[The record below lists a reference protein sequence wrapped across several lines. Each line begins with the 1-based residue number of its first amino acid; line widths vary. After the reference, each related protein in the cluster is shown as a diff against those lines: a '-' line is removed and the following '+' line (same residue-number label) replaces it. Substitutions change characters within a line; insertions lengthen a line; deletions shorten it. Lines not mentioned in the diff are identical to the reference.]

1 MNNRFFSFIKEEA
14 IKILYGC
21 LFAIMLI
28 GLLAI
33 LRAITVS
40 TFLFVQIIFMSIVML
55 ALTYFLSMSKWKI
68 KRVHGNE
75 IYLVLFAFTIAS
87 FLLLNVDRS
96 RSVYLL
102 KWVDATGGQGISLL
116 EISAKANA
124 NDLGTYALNQRINE
138 QIQSGNLT
146 KDSKGILR
154 TTSRGKVL
162 NSLFK
167 VTAAFLNLTGYHKA

>member
-1 MNNRFFSFIKEEA
+1 
-14 IKILYGC
+14 
-21 LFAIMLI
+21 
-28 GLLAI
+28 
-33 LRAITVS
+33 
-40 TFLFVQIIFMSIVML
+40 ML

-102 KWVDATGGQGISLL
+102 KWVDATGGKGISLQQMT
-116 EISAKANA
+116 IKANA
-124 NDLGTYALNQRINE
+124 NDLGTIALNQRINE
-138 QIQSGNLT
+138 QFQSGNLT
-146 KDSKGILR
+146 KDSEGTLR
-154 TTSRGKVL
+154 TTSRGKAL

-167 VTAAFLNLTGYHKA
+167 ITATFLNLTGYHKA